1 MPLKRYK
8 THKVKSVVIARGW
21 MNLANPASRYD
32 SASSSH
38 SIDLKENEYHD
49 YTMYLQPNLY
59 TVKKGHRL
67 VLSLHTY
74 DPDYIY
80 FADPYEVTFKTD
92 SISATIPIVEDSRS
106 LLFRCN
112 QVKRYRVC
120 VIGRSDLANCNHS
133 AKSRS

>member
-1 MPLKRYK
+1 
-8 THKVKSVVIARGW
+8 
-21 MNLANPASRYD
+21 
-32 SASSSH
+32 
-38 SIDLKENEYHD
+38 
-49 YTMYLQPNLY
+49 MYLQPNLY

-106 LLFRCN
+106 LLFRYH
-112 QVKRYRVC
+112 QVKKIQSMRHWQ
-120 VIGRSDLANCNHS
+120 IGSCQLQPFNQ
-133 AKSRS
+133 K